1 MSLATS
7 YNVSNNF
14 SKFNIKRVREYLIC
28 LVCNTPKMIQRGLN
42 SVSFYGCSNYV
53 NKGDCKGVLREING
67 SMKMV
72 CLHCENTPIME
83 KVESGRGGAYACKN
97 CNRKF
102 YFIDLAKQNEQK
114 KDLEKEKKELLNKAE
129 KQKIKRLERFIL
141 AGVKANIKENSF
153 FLGCKNYPK
162 CEWTASMD
170 SQDLKC
176 PKCNRLMKRKKNFK
190 NNEFFT
196 ATSLTLN
203 AIEFCLH
210 INLKKKETN
219 V

>member
-1 MSLATS
+1 
-7 YNVSNNF
+7 
-14 SKFNIKRVREYLIC
+14 
-28 LVCNTPKMIQRGLN
+28 MIQRELN

-53 NKGDCKGVLREING
+53 NKGDRKGILREING

-72 CLHCENTPIME
+72 CLA
-83 KVESGRGGAYACKN
+83 S
-97 CNRKF
+97 
-102 YFIDLAKQNEQK
+102 
-114 KDLEKEKKELLNKAE
+114 
-129 KQKIKRLERFIL
+129 
-141 AGVKANIKENSF
+141 VKANIKENSF
-153 FLGCKNYPK
+153 FLGCENYPK

-176 PKCNRLMKRKKNFK
+176 PKCNRLMKRKKSFK

-203 AIEFCLH
+203 AMEFCLY

>member
-1 MSLATS
+1 MSLTTS

-28 LVCNTPKMIQRGLN
+28 LVCNTPKMIQRELN

-67 SMKMV
+67 LMKMV
-72 CLHCENTPIME
+72 CLHCENTLIME
-83 KVESGRGGAYACKN
+83 KVESGRGGAYACK
-97 CNRKF
+97 
-102 YFIDLAKQNEQK
+102 I
-114 KDLEKEKKELLNKAE
+114 
-129 KQKIKRLERFIL
+129 
-141 AGVKANIKENSF
+141 
-153 FLGCKNYPK
+153 GCKNYHK
-162 CEWTASMD
+162 CKWTASMD
-170 SQDLKC
+170 SQDPKC

-196 ATSLTLN
+196 AISLILN
-203 AIEFCLH
+203 AMEFCLY

>member
-1 MSLATS
+1 
-7 YNVSNNF
+7 
-14 SKFNIKRVREYLIC
+14 
-28 LVCNTPKMIQRGLN
+28 
-42 SVSFYGCSNYV
+42 
-53 NKGDCKGVLREING
+53 
-67 SMKMV
+67 MKMV

-102 YFIDLAKQNEQK
+102 YFIDLAKQNERK
-114 KDLEKEKKELLNKAE
+114 KDLEKEKKELLNKIE
-129 KQKIKRLERFIL
+129 KQKIKCLERFIL

>member
-1 MSLATS
+1 M
-7 YNVSNNF
+7 
-14 SKFNIKRVREYLIC
+14 
-28 LVCNTPKMIQRGLN
+28 
-42 SVSFYGCSNYV
+42 
-53 NKGDCKGVLREING
+53 
-67 SMKMV
+67 
-72 CLHCENTPIME
+72 
-83 KVESGRGGAYACKN
+83 
-97 CNRKF
+97 
-102 YFIDLAKQNEQK
+102 
-114 KDLEKEKKELLNKAE
+114 LNKTE

-153 FLGCKNYPK
+153 FLGCENYPK

-203 AIEFCLH
+203 AMEFCLY
-210 INLKKKETN
+210 INLKKKGNQCLEN
-219 V
+219 